1 MNDEDTVTKPSM
13 TVLCVDDE
21 LDIIHAMKR
30 LLRKQNYHLLFA
42 SSGEKALEIMQHN
55 DVHLIISDMKMPTM
69 SGAELLEKVT
79 TSYPNSYRILLTGYA
94 DMESTVSAINKGKIH
109 RYLQKPWDKDE
120 LISSIEEGLEK
131 VRLKNENKHMQKLL
145 KKQNI
150 SLKEAQQSQRQFFAQ
165 MSHEIRTPLN
175 GVVSALSL
183 LDNYQMDSKQAN
195 ILRLA
200 RSSSE
205 NLMQVINYVLNIS
218 KLELSPHQEQ
228 KVFSWPDLIQS
239 TTDIVTAKA
248 QEKSLL
254 VVLDLAPDLPQ
265 TCYGNPDR
273 LRQTLLNLT
282 FNAIKFT
289 DSGTITIRALPVH
302 WAKDHCILRLEV
314 IDTGIGIPEKDLP
327 HIFDPFW
334 SSQPNGIAELNEG
347 TGLGLDIVRRN
358 VCSMGG
364 EVRVKSTLGQGTKFW
379 FELPAKMPVENGAGY
394 GSNATQQETNTIKLT
409 GKVMLVDDNQTNLLL
424 GSMILESMG
433 LEVTSVDGGGA
444 AIVKAKQQQFDLVLM
459 DISMPEIDGLEATRQ
474 IRAFASR
481 DLLPIIALTAHI
493 DDEEKTACFDIGMND
508 YLTKPVIRKQLNKT
522 LATWLSKDRVKES
535 HSKEAAEEM
544 QYESDIMDT
553 ELVTQSVIDKLI
565 LQIGHDNLR
574 IVISKVRTEATQRWD
589 ELVTAEK
596 QGDKDAIKRHLHSL
610 ASIFRSV
617 GLMPVGDALGAIET
631 KLRAEEKVPQG
642 WLNALEKL
650 KTDSIIALAEL
661 IEEPPTPSSK
671 VQIDTK

>member
-1 MNDEDTVTKPSM
+1 MNDANTVTRPLM

-109 RYLQKPWDKDE
+109 RYLQKPWDNDE

-358 VCSMGG
+358 VRSMGG

-508 YLTKPVIRKQLNKT
+508 YLTKPVIREQLNKT

-671 VQIDTK
+671 VQIETK